1 MADAC
6 IQSHTDSL
14 PAMYTDLESGRL
26 RDLGLAGKNLTSSGQ
41 KRVMINAR
49 ICARFVRIFLA
60 WSGYVQVR
68 S

>member
-1 MADAC
+1 
-6 IQSHTDSL
+6 
-14 PAMYTDLESGRL
+14 MYTDLESGRL